1 MITWFNSLNGLE
13 QAFAAAAAV
22 GSIVFLFQLVMMLI
36 GGDHGADAHAPGME
50 ISHDVAH
57 ADSDIAFQILSVQSV
72 TAFVMVFGFAGFAM
86 SRGSGFGALPSLG
99 VALVAGSA
107 AMWLVAK
114 TFAAF
119 RKLQSSGT
127 LDLRNAVGQ
136 TGRIYLGVKPHEPGK
151 IEVAVQGR
159 LQIFDAVSETGEPL
173 PTDTR
178 VVVVRIESQ
187 NMMVVKRV
195 DGAAQKGNE

>member
-1 MITWFNSLNGLE
+1 MMEWLSALPSADK
-13 QAFAAAAAV
+13 AFAVCAV
-22 GSIVFLFQLVMMLI
+22 IGTIGFLLQMVMMLI

-57 ADSDIAFQILSVQSV
+57 ADSDIAFQIISIQSV

-86 SRGSGFGALPSLG
+86 IHGSGFHWAPSFG
-99 VALVAGSA
+99 VAFAAGFA

-114 TFAAF
+114 TFAVF
-119 RKLQSSGT
+119 RKMQSSGT
-127 LDLRNAVGQ
+127 LDLKNAVGQ
-136 TGRIYLGVKPHEPGK
+136 TGRIYLGVKSPEPGK

-159 LQIFDAVSETGEPL
+159 LQIFDAISETGEPL

-178 VVVVRIESQ
+178 VVVVRVEGQ
-187 NMMVVKRV
+187 NLMVVRR
-195 DGAAQKGNE
+195 A

>member
-1 MITWFNSLNGLE
+1 MIAWFNALSGLE
-13 QAFAAAAAV
+13 QAFAIAAV
-22 GSIVFLFQLVMMLI
+22 LGSAVFVIQLVMMLL
-36 GGDHGADAHAPGME
+36 GTDHGADAHAPGME
-50 ISHDVAH
+50 ASHDVAH

-99 VALVAGSA
+99 VAIVAGLA

-114 TFAAF
+114 TFAVF
-119 RKLQSSGT
+119 RKMQSSGT
-127 LDLRNAVGQ
+127 LDLGNAVGQ
-136 TGRIYLGVKPHEPGK
+136 TGRVYLGIKPDVPGK

-159 LQIFDAVSETGEPL
+159 LQIFDATSETGEPL

-178 VVVVRIESQ
+178 VVVVRVESQ
-187 NMMVVKRV
+187 NVMVVKR
-195 DGAAQKGNE
+195 A